1 MRENEDEARKTLVGI
16 GRLVAKIKEMQVGEA
31 VRDRVL
37 GAVERLEQ
45 VSVGF
50 SRGRGMRLIS

>member
-1 MRENEDEARKTLVGI
+1 MRENEDEARKTLAGI
-16 GRLVAKIKEMQVGEA
+16 GRLVKKINEMQVGEA

-45 VSVGF
+45 VSEN
-50 SRGRGMRLIS
+50 I